1 MSGVL
6 GRSHRRA
13 DVAVLL
19 ASELVVLLASE
30 LVTSSGLHRGS
41 AIPGGLMTVTVAA
54 CDEGVWVEV
63 SDRSGD
69 GVRVLKA
76 AAACEAEGG
85 RGMQLVDGRSYGES
99 CARPGPRTR

>member
-19 ASELVVLLASE
+19 ASALVVLLASE

-76 AAACEAEGG
+76 AAACEAGG
-85 RGMQLVDGRSYGES
+85 QGHAARGRAELRRVLRP
-99 CARPGPRTR
+99 ARAED